1 MNSIYAGHHSI
12 LIDPAEVELN
22 PSVWMNTISHYKSNE
37 NFAFSFNIHFVF
49 DLVRDTFC
57 SYSVMELCT
66 KGLSTSIVDLKNR
79 GLSLSCIRTCAVVA
93 EERPRLQLL
102 NSFIK
107 LFQTLGLNPR
117 TVSTTFG
124 CRVNIAICL
133 RGASDPDPAPVY
145 VDQRALRNDRVTLV
159 EKGSP
164 HSLCLLESG
173 KVSEKKFDQMFCIK
187 RNKL

>member
-1 MNSIYAGHHSI
+1 M
-12 LIDPAEVELN
+12 
-22 PSVWMNTISHYKSNE
+22 
-37 NFAFSFNIHFVF
+37 
-49 DLVRDTFC
+49 
-57 SYSVMELCT
+57 
-66 KGLSTSIVDLKNR
+66 
-79 GLSLSCIRTCAVVA
+79 
-93 EERPRLQLL
+93 L

-173 KVSEKKFDQMFCIK
+173 KVSSKLK
-187 RNKL
+187 RGERFSCTFSASTGRESRDRQSGE